1 MPLHASPLWTVDVC
15 YYLEGISK
23 TTKLLDLNISE
34 MIFMGQLT
42 YLVEDAKRI
51 LHDLCN
57 QEIIDILFFGDWYV
71 SRLVNDEIQVWDRQ
85 GNQRAITKKDL
96 DAIDHTAFLPH
107 IISFLS
113 EFDFH
118 AAHESDPAGNSLNI
132 TPGRFCAAVAL
143 AEAFR
148 AIEFQNFSDYMSGL
162 GGYHALQAAEA
173 MALAKILSRDSDYF
187 SPIIAREEFSNRAR
201 QGAAAKLARDSDG
214 KQAAKL
220 EALNQW
226 RAWQNGNATYKSGA
240 AFARHIV
247 ETLPIENTKTV
258 ERWMQ
263 AWRKEMKTGPR

>member
-1 MPLHASPLWTVDVC
+1 
-15 YYLEGISK
+15 
-23 TTKLLDLNISE
+23 
-34 MIFMGQLT
+34 MGQLS
-42 YLVEDAKRI
+42 YLVEGAKRI

-71 SRLVNDEIQVWDRQ
+71 SRLIDDEIQVWED
-85 GNQRAITKKDL
+85 GNPRVITKTDL
-96 DAIDHTAFLPH
+96 DAIGHTAFLPH

-113 EFDFH
+113 DFDFH
-118 AAHESDPAGNSLNI
+118 AAHESEPAGNSLNI
-132 TPGRFCAAVAL
+132 TPERFCAALAL

-148 AIEFQNFSDYMSGL
+148 AIEFQNFGGYMSGL
-162 GGYHALQAAEA
+162 GGYHALQTAET

-187 SPIIAREEFSNRAR
+187 SPILAREQFSNRAR

-220 EALNQW
+220 KAFNQW
-226 RAWQNGNATYKSGA
+226 VAWQNGAATHKSGA

-247 ETLPIENTKTV
+247 ETLPIESTKTV

-263 AWRKEMKTGPR
+263 IWRKEMKTGRC